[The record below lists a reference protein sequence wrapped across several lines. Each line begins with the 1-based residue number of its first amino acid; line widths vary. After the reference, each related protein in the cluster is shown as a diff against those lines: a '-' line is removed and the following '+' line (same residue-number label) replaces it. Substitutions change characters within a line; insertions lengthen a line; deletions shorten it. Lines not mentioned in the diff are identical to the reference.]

1 MKQELNSHKKAF
13 GVFMHI
19 DLKQPH
25 IFLSKKFH
33 EFSSPN
39 LLVSHKNEVSRNPG
53 FFYCPKL
60 NNINALPA
68 ISAFRQNRTDIF
80 VLFGD
85 SYFKE
90 KVVSLL
96 VEENSPQK

>member
-33 EFSSPN
+33 EFLSPY
-39 LLVSHKNEVSRNPG
+39 L
-53 FFYCPKL
+53 
-60 NNINALPA
+60 
-68 ISAFRQNRTDIF
+68 
-80 VLFGD
+80 
-85 SYFKE
+85 
-90 KVVSLL
+90 
-96 VEENSPQK
+96 